1 MCLDVEGQL
10 LYVLGR
16 YLDPAS
22 RAQLGDSTH
31 SLTIP
36 VSVTGKGE
44 EGREEEGNR
53 GRRERREE
61 GTEGGVNGGRRE
73 RREEGTEGGGNRG
86 RRERREEG
94 RKGTKKEGNGEKEG
108 EGEGGET
115 NDAVV
120 SLSAEHFL

>member
-44 EGREEEGNR
+44 EGREE
-53 GRRERREE
+53 
-61 GTEGGVNGGRRE
+61 
-73 RREEGTEGGGNRG
+73 
-86 RRERREEG
+86 
-94 RKGTKKEGNGEKEG
+94 GEKSVRG
-108 EGEGGET
+108 Y
-115 NDAVV
+115 DDLLHA
-120 SLSAEHFL
+120 